1 VIKRERFRGRQ
12 REKNKRSVN
21 MAKKERD
28 RTLETINDRAV
39 WWALNVNV
47 CDKHG
52 TKQKTEEKN
61 DSKTTFDSF

>member
-1 VIKRERFRGRQ
+1 
-12 REKNKRSVN
+12 

-61 DSKTTFDSF
+61 DIKTTFDSF